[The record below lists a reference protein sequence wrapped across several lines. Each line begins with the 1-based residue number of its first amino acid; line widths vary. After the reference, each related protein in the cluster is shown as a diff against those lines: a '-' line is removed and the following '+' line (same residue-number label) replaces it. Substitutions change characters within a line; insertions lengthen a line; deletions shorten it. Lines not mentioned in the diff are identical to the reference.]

1 MTSNSSSSPESTLAL
16 GDNQATYLCLLPFSL
31 ASSDMPL
38 FIEYEPFCLS
48 LTTPYHISS
57 HSNGTH
63 LTAIAK
69 YQVSPNFLRGAW
81 GRQPQICVQ
90 VSLSHSICQHA
101 GLGHASLS
109 QRDPYSAKGTGQ
121 ALSQC
126 ICMTSIYPSCM
137 VQSRGTAGAQWQVGV
152 RVPDPCLTEFLQATY
167 LSLQIQNFK
176 IFNVVLN

>member
-1 MTSNSSSSPESTLAL
+1 MRGGTNSPTCCSQWGMGSTLHSPVLSAFVGIRGQGQRSWLYQSRKPEMTSNSSSSPESTLAL

-31 ASSDMPL
+31 ASSHMPL
-38 FIEYEPFCLS
+38 SIEYETFCLS

-63 LTAIAK
+63 LAAIAK
-69 YQVSPNFLRGAW
+69 YQVSPNFLRGAC
-81 GRQPQICVQ
+81 GRQPQICVW

-121 ALSQC
+121 ALS
-126 ICMTSIYPSCM
+126 
-137 VQSRGTAGAQWQVGV
+137 
-152 RVPDPCLTEFLQATY
+152 
-167 LSLQIQNFK
+167 
-176 IFNVVLN
+176 